1 MDLLIMADKLKT
13 LRATVAKTQQEVAD
27 ALGISR
33 SALNAYELG
42 QRTPRDEV
50 KLKIANYYGVSVESI
65 FFS

>member
-1 MDLLIMADKLKT
+1 MDLSITAEKLRT
-13 LRATVAKTQQEVAD
+13 LRAMVAQTQQEVAD

-50 KLKIANYYGVSVESI
+50 KLRIANYYGVSVESI
-65 FFS
+65 FFN